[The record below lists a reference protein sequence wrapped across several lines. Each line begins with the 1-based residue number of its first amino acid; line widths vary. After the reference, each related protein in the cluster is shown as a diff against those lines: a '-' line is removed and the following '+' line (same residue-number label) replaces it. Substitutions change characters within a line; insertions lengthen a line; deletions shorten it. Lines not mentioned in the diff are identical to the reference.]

1 MNFVRVLFSNNGENR
16 SAPRRN
22 VRQEL
27 KLHEARVINTPL
39 ALREQRCF
47 AHWVRISANSTTGKT
62 TPQNR
67 NCNHREM
74 HIAVMGASEGTR
86 FPLMQPFSTRC
97 LLRFHGHA
105 IRGQC
110 LFFPGFKGHG
120 NAIGPIMCRLC
131 PIYHRTS
138 DSFQPRFGATTKKR
152 EFPPP
157 RSSSTVRAC
166 VFYLSDRWPRDA
178 KSMDDIFQRLRDK
191 TSRHEC
197 RWRWSRRGW
206 KTNVVNQV
214 WGWWGR
220 EVFGAVGGPTFQDR
234 DLVQLFPFVEDGGNI
249 LGRNLIG
256 FTMGKLARYGTPREY
271 LRDRSTRIRY

>member
-105 IRGQC
+105 IRGRC
-110 LFFPGFKGHG
+110 LFFLSVSRG
-120 NAIGPIMCRLC
+120 NTVTRLANYIPITSC
-131 PIYHRTS
+131 IYHRCVVRS
-138 DSFQPRFGATTKKR
+138 NSFRGYDEKTKISP
-152 EFPPP
+152 F
-157 RSSSTVRAC
+157 SSTVRAC

-178 KSMDDIFQRLRDK
+178 KTMHDIFQWL
-191 TSRHEC
+191 
-197 RWRWSRRGW
+197 
-206 KTNVVNQV
+206 
-214 WGWWGR
+214 
-220 EVFGAVGGPTFQDR
+220 
-234 DLVQLFPFVEDGGNI
+234 
-249 LGRNLIG
+249 LG
-256 FTMGKLARYGTPREY
+256 
-271 LRDRSTRIRY
+271 

>member
-1 MNFVRVLFSNNGENR
+1 
-16 SAPRRN
+16 
-22 VRQEL
+22 
-27 KLHEARVINTPL
+27 
-39 ALREQRCF
+39 
-47 AHWVRISANSTTGKT
+47 
-62 TPQNR
+62 
-67 NCNHREM
+67 
-74 HIAVMGASEGTR
+74 MGASEGTR

-152 EFPPP
+152 EFPSP

-178 KSMDDIFQRLRDK
+178 KSMDDIFQRLRIK
-191 TSRHEC
+191 RAGTS
-197 RWRWSRRGW
+197 
-206 KTNVVNQV
+206 
-214 WGWWGR
+214 
-220 EVFGAVGGPTFQDR
+220 AVDDDR
-234 DLVQLFPFVEDGGNI
+234 VAVEKQ
-249 LGRNLIG
+249 
-256 FTMGKLARYGTPREY
+256 T
-271 LRDRSTRIRY
+271 S